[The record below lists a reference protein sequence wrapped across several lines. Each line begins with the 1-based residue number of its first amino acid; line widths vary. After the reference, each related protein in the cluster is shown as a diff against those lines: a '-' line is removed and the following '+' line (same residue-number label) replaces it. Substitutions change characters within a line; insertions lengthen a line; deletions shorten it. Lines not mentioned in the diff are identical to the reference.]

1 MRVREF
7 LALHEVQQADGDLE
21 QEVHGL
27 TYDSRQATAG
37 KVFFAVPGEQ
47 TDGHDYI
54 GEAVKRGAA
63 AVVVSRAGRWPRAP
77 ATVRV
82 NNVRNAMGLWAAH
95 FYRHP
100 SSGLRLV
107 GVTGTN
113 GKTTLTYLV
122 EAILHEAGLEPGVI
136 GTINYRYRGRALPAH
151 HTTPESVDLQELL
164 AQMVQSGVQA
174 VAMEVSSHALAQER
188 VRGLDFDVG
197 VFTNLT
203 RDHLDYHR
211 DMDDYFA
218 AKSRLFNDYL
228 PASLKSHKAAV
239 IYGNDPRGAALIAN
253 CRAQGLAV
261 WSYGESGPW
270 DVCPAQGS
278 QVAQVAQIAMDVRG
292 IRGEIRAKER
302 RINIASSLV
311 GSVNLQNILG
321 AVGVGCALGLSDDV
335 IARGIARL
343 SAVPG
348 RLEKVDNGRGVAV
361 LVDYAHTP
369 DALEKAL
376 HVARQLTTGS
386 LIAVFGCGGD
396 RDRGKRPLMGE
407 IAARLSDVAVLTSDN
422 PRTEEPAAI
431 LADVE
436 AGVRQVGI
444 AKLDAAPLAAGTT
457 GSVARRGYYVEAD
470 RRAAIRLALAIAG
483 AGDTVL
489 IAGKGHEDYQIL
501 GKTKVHFDDREVARE
516 TIAARADG

>member
-1 MRVREF
+1 M
-7 LALHEVQQADGDLE
+7 
-21 QEVHGL
+21 
-27 TYDSRQATAG
+27 
-37 KVFFAVPGEQ
+37 
-47 TDGHDYI
+47 
-54 GEAVKRGAA
+54 
-63 AVVVSRAGRWPRAP
+63 
-77 ATVRV
+77 RV

-95 FYRHP
+95 FYRRP
-100 SSGLRLV
+100 SRKLRLV

-122 EAILHEAGLEPGVI
+122 ESILHEAGLEPGVI

-164 AQMVQSGVQA
+164 AEMVRSGVQA

-228 PASLKSHKAAV
+228 PASVKPHKAAV
-239 IYGNDPRGAALIAN
+239 IYGNDPRGEQLIAN

-261 WSYGESGPW
+261 WSYGDSGAW
-270 DVCPAQGS
+270 DVCPAQVS
-278 QVAQVAQIAMDVRG
+278 QVAIDVRG

-302 RINIASSLV
+302 RLNIASSLV

-376 HVARQLTTGS
+376 QVARQLTAGN

-407 IAARLSDVAVLTSDN
+407 IAARLSDFAVLTSDN
-422 PRTEEPAAI
+422 PRTEEPSAI

-444 AKLDAAPLAAGTT
+444 AKLDASRLTAGMTGIGGTARLLRRSRPARSDPLGAGDC
-457 GSVARRGYYVEAD
+457 RRRRYRAD
-470 RRAAIRLALAIAG
+470 RRQG
-483 AGDTVL
+483 P
-489 IAGKGHEDYQIL
+489 
-501 GKTKVHFDDREVARE
+501 
-516 TIAARADG
+516 

>member
-21 QEVHGL
+21 QEVQGL

-47 TDGHDYI
+47 ADGHDYI

-63 AVVVSRAGRWPRAP
+63 AVVLSRAGAWPQAP

-95 FYRHP
+95 FYQRP
-100 SSGLRLV
+100 SRKLRLV

-122 EAILHEAGLEPGVI
+122 ESILHEAGLVPGVI
-136 GTINYRYRGRALPAH
+136 GTINYRYCGRALPSH
-151 HTTPESVDLQELL
+151 HTTPESLDLQELL
-164 AQMVQSGVQA
+164 AEMVRSGVQA
-174 VAMEVSSHALAQER
+174 VAMEVSSHALAQAR

-228 PASLKSHKAAV
+228 PASVKAHKAAV
-239 IYGNDPRGAALIAN
+239 IYGNDPRGEQLIAA

-261 WSYGESGPW
+261 WSYGDRGAW
-270 DVCPAQGS
+270 DVCPVQVS
-278 QVAQVAQIAMDVRG
+278 QVAIDVGG

-302 RINIASSLV
+302 RLNIASSLV
-311 GSVNLQNILG
+311 GSVNLQNILA

-335 IARGIARL
+335 ITRGIARL

-376 HVARQLTTGS
+376 QVARQLTDGK

-407 IAARLSDVAVLTSDN
+407 IAARLSDFAVLTSDN
-422 PRTEEPAAI
+422 PRTEEPSAI

-444 AKLDAAPLAAGTT
+444 AKLDASRLTAGMT
-457 GSVARRGYYVEAD
+457 GTAERRGYYVEAD

-501 GKTKVHFDDREVARE
+501 GKTKFHFDDREVARE
-516 TIAARADG
+516 AIAARANG

>member
-7 LALHEVQQADGDLE
+7 LALHKVQQADGDLE

-47 TDGHDYI
+47 ADGHDYI

-63 AVVVSRAGRWPRAP
+63 AVVLSRAGAWPQAP

-95 FYRHP
+95 FYQRP
-100 SSGLRLV
+100 SRNLRLV

-122 EAILHEAGLEPGVI
+122 ESILHEAGLEPGVI
-136 GTINYRYRGRALPAH
+136 GTINYRYRGRALPSH

-164 AQMVQSGVQA
+164 AEMVRSGVQA

-228 PASLKSHKAAV
+228 PASVKPRKAAV
-239 IYGNDPRGAALIAN
+239 IYGRDPRGEQLITT

-261 WSYGESGPW
+261 WSYGESGAW
-270 DVCPAQGS
+270 DVCPVQVS
-278 QVAQVAQIAMDVRG
+278 QVAIDVSG

-302 RINIASSLV
+302 RLKIASSLV

-348 RLEKVDNGRGVAV
+348 RLEKIDNGRGVAV

-376 HVARQLTTGS
+376 QVARQLTTGS

-407 IAARLSDVAVLTSDN
+407 IAARLSDFAVLTSDN
-422 PRTEEPAAI
+422 PRTEEPTAI

-444 AKLDAAPLAAGTT
+444 AKLDAARLPAGKTDT
-457 GSVARRGYYVEAD
+457 AERRGYYVEAD
-470 RRAAIRLALAIAG
+470 RRAAIRLALALAG

-489 IAGKGHEDYQIL
+489 IAVKGHEDYQIL
-501 GKTKVHFDDREVARE
+501 GQTKFHFDDREVARE
-516 TIAARADG
+516 AIAARANG

>member
-7 LALHEVQQADGDLE
+7 LALQEIEQADGDLE
-21 QEVHGL
+21 QEVNGL
-27 TYDSRQATAG
+27 TYDSRQASVG
-37 KVFFAVPGEQ
+37 KVFFAVAGEQ
-47 TDGHDYI
+47 ADGHDYI
-54 GEAVKRGAA
+54 GEAVKRGAT
-63 AVVVSRAGRWPRAP
+63 AVVLSRSGVWSAAP
-77 ATVRV
+77 AMVRV
-82 NNVRNAMGLWAAH
+82 KNVRNAMGLWAAH
-95 FYRHP
+95 FYRRP
-100 SSGLRLV
+100 SRNLKLV

-122 EAILHEAGLEPGVI
+122 ESILHEAGLEPGVI
-136 GTINYRYRGRALPAH
+136 GTINYRYRGRQVPSH
-151 HTTPESVDLQELL
+151 HTTPESIDLQELL
-164 AQMVQSGVQA
+164 AEMTFNGVQA

-188 VRGLDFDVG
+188 VRGLEFDVG

-218 AKSRLFNDYL
+218 AKRRLFDDYL
-228 PASLKSHKAAV
+228 PASVKTNKAAV
-239 IYGNDPRGAALIAN
+239 IYGNDPRAEPLIATS
-253 CRAQGLAV
+253 RAKGLAV
-261 WSYGESGPW
+261 WSYGESSAW
-270 DVCPAQGS
+270 DVRPAQ
-278 QVAQVAQIAMDVRG
+278 VTTDVGG
-292 IRGEIRAKER
+292 IRGEIHAKER
-302 RINIASSLV
+302 KLRIASPLV

-321 AVGVGCALGLSDDV
+321 AIGVGCALGLSDDV

-343 SAVPG
+343 PAVPG
-348 RLEKVDNGRGVAV
+348 RLEKVDNPRGFAI

-376 HVARQLTTGS
+376 QVVRQLTEKK

-407 IAARLSDVAVLTSDN
+407 IAARLSDYAVLTSDN

-444 AKLDAAPLAAGTT
+444 AKLDASKVVT
-457 GSVARRGYYVEAD
+457 GVTERRGYFVEAD
-470 RRAAIRLALAIAG
+470 RRAAIRLALALASI
-483 AGDTVL
+483 GDAVL

-501 GKTKVHFDDREVARE
+501 GMTKIHFDDREVARE
-516 TIAARADG
+516 AIAARANG

>member
-47 TDGHDYI
+47 ADGHDYI

-63 AVVVSRAGRWPRAP
+63 AVVLSRAGAWPQAP

-95 FYRHP
+95 FYQRP
-100 SSGLRLV
+100 SRKLRLV

-122 EAILHEAGLEPGVI
+122 ESILHEAGLEPGVI
-136 GTINYRYRGRALPAH
+136 GTINYRYCGRALPSH
-151 HTTPESVDLQELL
+151 HTTPESLDLQELL
-164 AQMVQSGVQA
+164 AEMVRSGVQA
-174 VAMEVSSHALAQER
+174 VAMEVSSHALAQAR

-228 PASLKSHKAAV
+228 PASVKAHKAAV
-239 IYGNDPRGAALIAN
+239 IYGNDPRGEQLIAT

-261 WSYGESGPW
+261 WSYGDSGAW
-270 DVCPAQGS
+270 DVCPVQVS
-278 QVAQVAQIAMDVRG
+278 QVAIDVGG

-302 RINIASSLV
+302 RLNIASSLV
-311 GSVNLQNILG
+311 GSVNLQNILA

-376 HVARQLTTGS
+376 QVVRQLTDGK
-386 LIAVFGCGGD
+386 F
-396 RDRGKRPLMGE
+396 DRGVRLRRRSRPRQ
-407 IAARLSDVAVLTSDN
+407 AAVDGRN
-422 PRTEEPAAI
+422 
-431 LADVE
+431 
-436 AGVRQVGI
+436 
-444 AKLDAAPLAAGTT
+444 
-457 GSVARRGYYVEAD
+457 
-470 RRAAIRLALAIAG
+470 RRAAERFRGADLRQSAHRRAI
-483 AGDTVL
+483 GDTRRRRSRRAPSRHRQTRRV
-489 IAGKGHEDYQIL
+489 AAYRRH
-501 GKTKVHFDDREVARE
+501 DRHGGNGAAITSKPTGARRSAWRWRLPAPA
-516 TIAARADG
+516 IPC

>member
-27 TYDSRQATAG
+27 TSDSRQAAAG
-37 KVFFAVPGEQ
+37 KIFFAVPGEQ
-47 TDGHDYI
+47 ADGHDYI
-54 GEAVKRGAA
+54 GEAIKRGAA
-63 AVVVSRAGRWPRAP
+63 AVVLSRAGAWPHAR

-95 FYRHP
+95 FYRRP
-100 SSGLRLV
+100 SSSLRLV

-122 EAILHEAGLEPGVI
+122 ESILHEAGLTPGVI
-136 GTINYRYRGRALPAH
+136 GTINYRYRGCTLPSH

-164 AQMVQSGVQA
+164 AEMVRSGVQA

-228 PASLKSHKAAV
+228 PASVKPHKAAV
-239 IYGNDPRGAALIAN
+239 IYGDDPRGESLIVN
-253 CRAQGLAV
+253 CRARGLTV
-261 WSYGESGPW
+261 WSYGESSAW
-270 DVCPAQGS
+270 DVYPAQVS
-278 QVAQVAQIAMDVRG
+278 TDVGG

-321 AVGVGCALGLSDDV
+321 AVGVGCALGLSDDA

-343 SAVPG
+343 SVVPG

-376 HVARQLTTGS
+376 HVTRQLTTGK

-407 IAARLSDVAVLTSDN
+407 IAARLSDVTVLTSDN
-422 PRTEEPAAI
+422 PRTEEPSAI

-444 AKLDAAPLAAGTT
+444 AKLDAAQLTVGIT
-457 GSVARRGYYVEAD
+457 GSAARRGYYVEGD

-501 GKTKVHFDDREVARE
+501 GKTKFHFDDREVARE
-516 TIAARADG
+516 AIAARANG

>member
-1 MRVREF
+1 MTPMRVREF

-47 TDGHDYI
+47 ADGHDYI

-63 AVVVSRAGRWPRAP
+63 AVVLSRAGAWPQAP
-77 ATVRV
+77 AMVRV

-95 FYRHP
+95 FYQRP
-100 SSGLRLV
+100 SRNLRLV

-122 EAILHEAGLEPGVI
+122 ESILHEAGLEPGVI
-136 GTINYRYRGRALPAH
+136 GTINYRYRGRALPSH

-164 AQMVQSGVQA
+164 AEMVRSGVQA

-203 RDHLDYHR
+203 RDHLDYHS

-228 PASLKSHKAAV
+228 PASVKPHKAAV
-239 IYGNDPRGAALIAN
+239 IYGRDPRGAQLIAT

-261 WSYGESGPW
+261 WSYGDSGAW
-270 DVCPAQGS
+270 DVGPAQVS
-278 QVAQVAQIAMDVRG
+278 TDVSG

-302 RINIASSLV
+302 RLNIASSLV

-348 RLEKVDNGRGVAV
+348 RLEKIDNGRGVAV

-376 HVARQLTTGS
+376 QVARQLTTGS
-386 LIAVFGCGGD
+386 LIVVFGCGGD

-407 IAARLSDVAVLTSDN
+407 IAARLSDFAVLTSDN
-422 PRTEEPAAI
+422 PRTEAPTAI

-444 AKLDAAPLAAGTT
+444 AKLDAARLPAGKTVT
-457 GSVARRGYYVEAD
+457 AERRGYYVEAD
-470 RRAAIRLALAIAG
+470 RRAAIRLALALGG

-501 GKTKVHFDDREVARE
+501 GQTKFHFDDREVARE
-516 TIAARADG
+516 AIAARANG

>member
-7 LALHEVQQADGDLE
+7 LALHAVQQADGDLE

-37 KVFFAVPGEQ
+37 KIFFAVPGEQ
-47 TDGHDYI
+47 ADGHDYI
-54 GEAVKRGAA
+54 GEAIKRGAA
-63 AVVVSRAGRWPRAP
+63 AVVVSRAGAWPHAR

-95 FYRHP
+95 FYRRP
-100 SSGLRLV
+100 SGSLRLV

-122 EAILHEAGLEPGVI
+122 ESILHEAGLTPGVI
-136 GTINYRYRGRALPAH
+136 GTINYRYRGRTLPSH

-164 AQMVQSGVQA
+164 AEMVRSGVQA

-228 PASLKSHKAAV
+228 PASVKPHKAAV
-239 IYGNDPRGAALIAN
+239 IYGDDPRGESLTVN
-253 CRAQGLAV
+253 CRTRGLAV
-261 WSYGESGPW
+261 WSYGESSAR
-270 DVCPAQGS
+270 DVYPARVS
-278 QVAQVAQIAMDVRG
+278 TDVGG

-321 AVGVGCALGLSDDV
+321 AVGVGCALGLSDDE

-376 HVARQLTTGS
+376 HVTRQLTTGK

-422 PRTEEPAAI
+422 PRTEEPTAI

-444 AKLDAAPLAAGTT
+444 AKFDATQLTAGIT
-457 GSVARRGYYVEAD
+457 GSAARRGYYVEVD

-501 GKTKVHFDDREVARE
+501 GKTKFHFDDREVARE
-516 TIAARADG
+516 AIAERANG

>member
-7 LALHEVQQADGDLE
+7 LALHAVQQADGDLE

-37 KVFFAVPGEQ
+37 KIFFAVPGEQ
-47 TDGHDYI
+47 ADGHDYI
-54 GEAVKRGAA
+54 GEAIKRGAA
-63 AVVVSRAGRWPRAP
+63 AVVLSRTGAWPHAR

-95 FYRHP
+95 FYRRP
-100 SSGLRLV
+100 SGSLRLV

-122 EAILHEAGLEPGVI
+122 ESILHEAGLTPGVI
-136 GTINYRYRGRALPAH
+136 GTINYRYRGRTLPSH

-164 AQMVQSGVQA
+164 AEMVRSGVQA

-218 AKSRLFNDYL
+218 AKSRLFNDSL
-228 PASLKSHKAAV
+228 PASVKPHKAAV
-239 IYGNDPRGAALIAN
+239 IYGDDPRGESLTVN
-253 CRAQGLAV
+253 CRTRGLAV
-261 WSYGESGPW
+261 WSYGESSAR
-270 DVCPAQGS
+270 DVYPAQVS
-278 QVAQVAQIAMDVRG
+278 TDVGG

-321 AVGVGCALGLSDDV
+321 AVGVGCALGLSDDE

-376 HVARQLTTGS
+376 HVTRQLTTGK

-422 PRTEEPAAI
+422 PRTEEPTAI

-444 AKLDAAPLAAGTT
+444 AKFDATQLTAGTT
-457 GSVARRGYYVEAD
+457 GSAARRGYYVEVD

-501 GKTKVHFDDREVARE
+501 GKTKFHFDDREVARE
-516 TIAARADG
+516 AIAERANG

>member
-37 KVFFAVPGEQ
+37 IVFFAVPGEQ
-47 TDGHDYI
+47 VDGHDYV

-63 AVVVSRAGRWPRAP
+63 AVVVSRAGAWLQAP

-82 NNVRNAMGLWAAH
+82 NNVRNVMGSWAAH
-95 FYRHP
+95 FYQRP
-100 SSGLRLV
+100 SRNLRLV

-122 EAILHEAGLEPGVI
+122 ESILREANLEPGVI
-136 GTINYRYRGRALPAH
+136 GTINYRYRGRALPSH
-151 HTTPESVDLQELL
+151 HTTPESLDLQELL
-164 AQMVQSGVQA
+164 AEMVRSGVQA
-174 VAMEVSSHALAQER
+174 VAMEVSSHALAQAR

-228 PASLKSHKAAV
+228 PASVKPHKAAV
-239 IYGNDPRGAALIAN
+239 IYGNDPRGSQLIDI

-261 WSYGESGPW
+261 WSYGDSGAW
-270 DVCPAQGS
+270 DVCPAQVG
-278 QVAQVAQIAMDVRG
+278 QVAMDRGG
-292 IRGEIRAKER
+292 IRGEVRAKER
-302 RINIASSLV
+302 RLNIASSLV

-321 AVGVGCALGLSDDV
+321 AVGVGCALGLSDEV
-335 IARGIARL
+335 IARGIARVA
-343 SAVPG
+343 AVPG

-376 HVARQLTTGS
+376 QVARQLTAGR

-407 IAARLSDVAVLTSDN
+407 IAARLSDFAVLTSDN
-422 PRTEEPAAI
+422 PRTEAPAAI

-436 AGVRQVGI
+436 TGVRQVGI
-444 AKLDAAPLAAGTT
+444 AKLDAARLGAGMT
-457 GSVARRGYYVEAD
+457 GTAERRGYYVEAD
-470 RRAAIRLALAIAG
+470 RRAAIHLALAIAG

-501 GKTKVHFDDREVARE
+501 GKTKIHFDDRQVARE
-516 TIAARADG
+516 AIAALANG